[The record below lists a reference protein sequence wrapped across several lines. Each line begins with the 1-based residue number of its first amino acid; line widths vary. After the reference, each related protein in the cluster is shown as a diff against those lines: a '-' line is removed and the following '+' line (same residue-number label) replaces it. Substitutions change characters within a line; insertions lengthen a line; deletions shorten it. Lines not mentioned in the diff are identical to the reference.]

1 MSDVTP
7 ELAAEIRSLVEEAQ
21 TLAAD
26 VDDTVAEI
34 VRRAA
39 EEPLADDDARELFTH
54 ILTAIRTSLERT
66 LDDEQ
71 RRQIATEVDALV
83 ATALERRRERLRGDG
98 DIAARANGARSA
110 RVAKPKHV
118 ELTAFGGLDVRR
130 VTPQP
135 SFLGQSVPLE
145 EGYVNT
151 VDLNPWAKNLRLEM
165 HLHEFEVTE
174 GRPAEAVDI
183 VKILQGRI
191 TRRAAP
197 DAPIRVKQDEFRIT
211 ELAQSIAVK
220 GVERPPV
227 IDWWGTV
234 WDGNRRVAA
243 CLLILQSPDYD
254 EAAKERARRVRV
266 WQAPKTAT
274 DDEIQ
279 AIVTSLNFE
288 PELKVE
294 WPEYVRAR
302 KIANAYDEL
311 REMELALGTLT
322 DLADRRL
329 RRRVA
334 EKFGIRTDRV
344 TRYLRMMTWALEFE
358 EHHRE
363 ERNRDA
369 AEIGHRTS
377 EVFQYFYE
385 LDAGQGVNKLSVKL
399 EENPAL
405 KALIF
410 DLLYDGKFR
419 RFDHLRGLKSVVHS
433 GEAVEFLQQ
442 AHSAKLREQGQR
454 LVEAALDVARK
465 DDPTIKKI
473 GAAQR
478 VEEFTRWLE
487 QDATVEMWRE
497 MNPDVLRRFYG
508 AVRAV
513 EGTLSGILDERAPSE
528 A

>member
-1 MSDVTP
+1 MSELTP
-7 ELAAEIRSLVEEAQ
+7 ELAAEMHALVREAQ

-26 VDDTVAEI
+26 VDDDVAEI

-39 EEPLADDDARELFTH
+39 EERLPETDARKLFTR
-54 ILTAIRTSLERT
+54 ILTAIRASLEEQ
-66 LDDEQ
+66 LDD
-71 RRQIATEVDALV
+71 RRRKEIAAEVEAMVTE
-83 ATALERRRERLRGDG
+83 ATERRRSQTGQSDG
-98 DIAARANGARSA
+98 RALAARDDAE
-110 RVAKPKHV
+110 HV
-118 ELTAFGGLDVRR
+118 VLFSYGGLDVRR

-135 SFLGQSVPLE
+135 SFLGQSVPLT
-145 EGYVNT
+145 EGYTNT
-151 VDLNPWAKNLRLEM
+151 VDLNPWEKNLRLEL
-165 HLHEFEVTE
+165 HLHEFEAVE
-174 GRPAEAVDI
+174 GRPAQPDEI

-191 TRRAAP
+191 TRKVAP
-197 DAPIRVKQDEFRIT
+197 NAPSRVKQDEFRIA

-254 EAAKERARRVRV
+254 EVAKEHAARIRV
-266 WQAPKTAT
+266 WQAPKDAT

-302 KIANAYDEL
+302 QVYEAYSEL
-311 REMELALGTLT
+311 REMEIALGTLT
-322 DLADRRL
+322 DAADRRL
-329 RRRVA
+329 RRRIG

-344 TRYLRMMTWALEFE
+344 TRYLRMMTWAKEFE

-369 AEIGHRTS
+369 AEINYRTN

-385 LDAGQGVNKLSVKL
+385 LDAGQGVNKLSVRL

-410 DLLYDGKFR
+410 DLLYEGKFR
-419 RFDHLRGLKSVVHS
+419 RFEHLRGLKSVVHS
-433 GEAVEFLQQ
+433 QEAVEYLQQ
-442 AHSAKLREQGQR
+442 AHAAELREQGQR
-454 LVEAALDVARK
+454 FIEAALDVARK

-473 GAAQR
+473 GAVQR

-487 QDATVEMWRE
+487 EDATVAMWRE
-497 MNPDVLRRFYG
+497 MDPAAVKRFHD

-513 EGTLSGILDERAPSE
+513 EGTLRGILDDNPTESQ
-528 A
+528 